1 MWHRSRLAPAPAPE
15 AACPAKPAAAE
26 VTKPATLAKKPAA
39 KPKPAAET
47 EETVVSPQVDV
58 RDRIDNPPAP
68 LPAEKPKPKNS
79 IWNPFGR

>member
-1 MWHRSRLAPAPAPE
+1 VAPKSPGAGPGSRGGKSGQARGGRGDQ
-15 AACPAKPAAAE
+15 AAA
-26 VTKPATLAKKPAA
+26 LAKKPAA

-68 LPAEKPKPKNS
+68 PPAEKPKPKNS